1 MYEINSLSCLAIEFC
16 LKNYSI
22 VNRHINEIKLAKKF
36 LIKELRKLN
45 IQFIDTH
52 ANFFHIKL
60 GKRNQNL
67 EKIFKS
73 KGILFRKGPGVRG
86 FESFSRF
93 SLGSK
98 EQMSKVIS
106 VIKNVIKKN

>member
-1 MYEINSLSCLAIEFC
+1 ML
-16 LKNYSI
+16 
-22 VNRHINEIKLAKKF
+22 
-36 LIKELRKLN
+36 
-45 IQFIDTH
+45 
-52 ANFFHIKL
+52 NFFHIKL

-93 SLGSK
+93 SLGSR

-106 VIKNVIKKN
+106 VIKNVIKKISQQQKIILKNCKKFLIQERKKK

>member
-52 ANFFHIKL
+52 AKFF
-60 GKRNQNL
+60 
-67 EKIFKS
+67 S
-73 KGILFRKGPGVRG
+73 Y
-86 FESFSRF
+86 
-93 SLGSK
+93 
-98 EQMSKVIS
+98 
-106 VIKNVIKKN
+106 

>member
-1 MYEINSLSCLAIEFC
+1 MINIE
-16 LKNYSI
+16 LIRLVTKGARREKI
-22 VNRHINEIKLAKKF
+22 KKF

-45 IQFIDTH
+45 IKFIDTH

-60 GKRNQNL
+60 GKKNQKL
-67 EKIFKS
+67 EKIFRS

-98 EQMSKVIS
+98 QQMSKVID
-106 VIKNVIKKN
+106 VIKNVSKKN